1 LRLGLSSAAGLLLAE
16 ESSVLVEL
24 LTGVRWLVE
33 SQLEACWLGEYW
45 LVGR

>member
-1 LRLGLSSAAGLLLAE
+1 MLAE

-24 LTGVRWLVE
+24 LMGVYWLVG
-33 SQLEACWLGEYW
+33 SQLEACWLEEYW